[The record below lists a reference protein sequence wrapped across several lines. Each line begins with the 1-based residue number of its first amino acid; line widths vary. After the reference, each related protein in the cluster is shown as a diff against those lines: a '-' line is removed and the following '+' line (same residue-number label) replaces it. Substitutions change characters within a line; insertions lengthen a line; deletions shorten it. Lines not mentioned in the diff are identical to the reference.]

1 MWIFIML
8 ALLAIFIYGVVRLFP
23 LDLTDEEKKLKDKK
37 VTIYLLCNLL
47 LMANM
52 FGVMINFKKIS
63 NDTLAKVLLFF
74 SSIYFI
80 IIIYG
85 AVVVLFRDIILFIIK
100 RTRFKRA
107 YKILKSKKFIR
118 GLLVVLLV
126 MAIGGYIAE
135 SFIVVKEYNVDIN
148 KKADKSEY
156 TLVVLSDSHIGAGN
170 TKEDFDEV
178 VNMVNDINPDFIFLA
193 GDMIDENTSDL
204 NVEYFV
210 NSIKKMKSNY
220 GIFSVYGNHER
231 HSQDKLFEMF
241 KDTGVSILQDDA
253 VTIQGINIIGRKDY
267 YSEGA
272 SITDVID
279 KYNVDT
285 SKPTIVLEH
294 EPKQYDILKKCGID
308 LVLSGHTHG
317 HQLPGAY
324 PFLALANDMVYG
336 YDKFDNMN
344 AIVSAGTGNWGIRF
358 TTPGNNEV
366 VKITL
371 NLEAL

>member
-1 MWIFIML
+1 MWIFIIL
-8 ALLAIFIYGVVRLFP
+8 AILAIFICGVVRLFP

-37 VTIYLLCNLL
+37 VTIYLLCNLV

-52 FGVMINFKKIS
+52 FIVMMNFRKIS

-74 SSIYFI
+74 SSVYFI

-85 AVVVLFRDIILFIIK
+85 SVVVLFRDIILFVIK

-135 SFIVVKEYNVDIN
+135 NFIVVKEYNVDIN
-148 KKADKSEY
+148 KKAYKSEY

-210 NSIKKMKSNY
+210 NSIKK
-220 GIFSVYGNHER
+220 
-231 HSQDKLFEMF
+231 
-241 KDTGVSILQDDA
+241 
-253 VTIQGINIIGRKDY
+253 
-267 YSEGA
+267 
-272 SITDVID
+272 
-279 KYNVDT
+279 
-285 SKPTIVLEH
+285 
-294 EPKQYDILKKCGID
+294 
-308 LVLSGHTHG
+308 
-317 HQLPGAY
+317 
-324 PFLALANDMVYG
+324 
-336 YDKFDNMN
+336 
-344 AIVSAGTGNWGIRF
+344 
-358 TTPGNNEV
+358 
-366 VKITL
+366 
-371 NLEAL
+371 

>member
-1 MWIFIML
+1 MWIFIIL
-8 ALLAIFIYGVVRLFP
+8 AILAIFICGVVRLFP

-37 VTIYLLCNLL
+37 VTIYLLCNLV

-52 FGVMINFKKIS
+52 FIVMMNFRKIS

-74 SSIYFI
+74 SSVYFI

-85 AVVVLFRDIILFIIK
+85 SVVVLFRDIILFVIK

-135 SFIVVKEYNVDIN
+135 NFIVVKEYNVDIN
-148 KKADKSEY
+148 KKAYKSEY

-193 GDMIDENTSDL
+193 GDMIDENTSYL
-204 NVEYFV
+204 
-210 NSIKKMKSNY
+210 
-220 GIFSVYGNHER
+220 HER

-253 VTIQGINIIGRKDY
+253 VTIQGINIIGRKDA

-272 SITDVID
+272 SITDIID

-294 EPKQYDILKKCGID
+294 EPKQYDILKKCNID